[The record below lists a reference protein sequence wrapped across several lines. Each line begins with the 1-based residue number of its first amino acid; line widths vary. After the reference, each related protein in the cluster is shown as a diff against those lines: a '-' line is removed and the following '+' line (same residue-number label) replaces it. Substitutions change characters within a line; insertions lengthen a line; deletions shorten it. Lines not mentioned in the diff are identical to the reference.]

1 MDSQNADQNPG
12 QNAEMT
18 PESPGPDHTPA
29 DTNLA
34 ADAPGAPEDLTDPLD
49 ELGQSDEERIDT
61 VTERNESLEE
71 RLPHDHR
78 P

>member
-1 MDSQNADQNPG
+1 MDSQNADQN
-12 QNAEMT
+12 AEMT
-18 PESPGPDHTPA
+18 PDNPEPDRTPA

-34 ADAPGAPEDLTDPLD
+34 ADAPGAPEDLEDPRD

-71 RLPHDHR
+71 RLPHDRR